1 MPDISYTSLILL
13 KEVNIMKKAQG
24 LPLNTIVIAALV
36 LLVLV
41 ILALILTGKL
51 GTFAQRTNE
60 CATNGGSCTTAICDA
75 NKQLSSFTC
84 PKTASGQAQNCCLA
98 IDTN

>member
-51 GTFAQRTNE
+51 GNFAAKTGE
-60 CATNGGSCTTAICDA
+60 CITLGGTCQAESATCKLGQTAYIGKG
-75 NKQLSSFTC
+75 NC
-84 PKTASGQAQNCCLA
+84 PGT
-98 IDTN
+98 

>member
-51 GTFAQRTNE
+51 GNFAAKTNE
-60 CATNGGSCTTAICDA
+60 CLTNGGTCDSDTVCKA
-75 NKQLSSFTC
+75 GAEGFIGHLNCENNK
-84 PKTASGQAQNCCLA
+84 NCCIGIPLA
-98 IDTN
+98 PK